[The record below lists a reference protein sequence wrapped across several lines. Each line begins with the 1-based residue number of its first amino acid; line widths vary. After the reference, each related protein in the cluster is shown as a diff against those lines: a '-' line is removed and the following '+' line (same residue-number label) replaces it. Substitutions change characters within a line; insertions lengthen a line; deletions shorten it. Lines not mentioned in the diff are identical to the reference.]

1 MKLCLSMYLLM
12 HVLNQQLPLPIQNLQ
27 TEFCTRSCA
36 GQSRVY
42 VYKVKKAYYYVLH
55 PGYCKSDILEE
66 VYNAKGKLLG
76 TLGGITGNYKILN
89 LDFSK
94 LTFCDSVLWCT
105 PQIKNKK

>member
-1 MKLCLSMYLLM
+1 MKLCLSMYLLV

-66 VYNAKGKLLG
+66 VYNAKGKLG
-76 TLGGITGNYKILN
+76 YARRNYRKLQNTQFRFFKTHILR
-89 LDFSK
+89 
-94 LTFCDSVLWCT
+94 FCFMVYTS
-105 PQIKNKK
+105 N